1 MGKASLRYTLDH
13 AREERGEKIGKSRL
27 PPGTSERL
35 TSERMRT
42 EGEDRV
48 IPAMNRVDDDDLL
61 RRCQRGDDAALG
73 ELVRRFEGRI
83 FRLAMRVLQDAAR
96 AEDAAADALAKVW
109 LRCRSWRGDAAAGTW
124 IQQVAWRVVLD
135 HHRRRRRWW
144 RFWELG
150 TNAEGQAGPANP
162 AQVLSDNEQ
171 QQSLQK
177 QLSAAMDDLPAED
190 RALVHLHY
198 FEGQSLAEI
207 ALVMNVS
214 RDALKMRLSRART
227 KLRTLLGD
235 EDETN

>member
-1 MGKASLRYTLDH
+1 
-13 AREERGEKIGKSRL
+13 
-27 PPGTSERL
+27 
-35 TSERMRT
+35 MRT
-42 EGEDRV
+42 EGED
-48 IPAMNRVDDDDLL
+48 RVDDDDLL

-73 ELVRRFEGRI
+73 ELVRRFQGRI

-96 AEDAAADALAKVW
+96 AEEAAADALANVW
-109 LRCRSWRGDAAAGTW
+109 LRSRSWRGDAAAGTW

-150 TNAEGQAGPANP
+150 TNLDGHAGPANP
-162 AQVLSDNEQ
+162 AQILSDNEQ

-177 QLSAAMDDLPAED
+177 QLNTAMNDLPAED

-235 EDETN
+235 DDETN